1 MAEPV
6 AGLTACATTSVRLEM
21 RAVRKTFGATVALDD
36 VSLAVHAGEVCALV
50 GQNGAGKS
58 TLMAILAGALK
69 PDAGIML
76 LDGVEYSPRNPLAA
90 REAGVAMIH
99 QELSLAPHLTVM
111 ENIVLGVEPTRGP
124 IGLVNRDR
132 MRQIAE
138 SALNELGHAD
148 IAPDAIAADL
158 SPAAQQLVEIARARA
173 IGCRVLVLDEPTS
186 SLTQSDVGNL
196 FALIHRLKNQG
207 IAVVYI
213 SHFIEE
219 VKQVSDRFV
228 VLRDGRNAG
237 AGLTPAASSADIVAL
252 MVGRSVDEMYPH
264 EARRRGEPI
273 LDLDAVMPGH
283 ATLTLHRGEVVG
295 VAGLLGGG
303 RTRLLRTVFGLEP
316 VKSGRIRVG
325 HVMGM
330 LSEDRAGEGLAGGL
344 SVADNMTL
352 SHLAPLG
359 PRGLVLPSRQRSAA
373 SRWIDRLAIRCAD
386 PRQPVAELSGGNQ
399 QKVAFARL
407 MHHDVDILILD
418 EPTKGIDVGSK
429 AQIYRLI
436 DELVGQGK
444 AVLLVSSYFPELLG
458 VCDRIAVMSRGRL
471 GPARDVSEWN
481 EHSLLMEASG
491 ARAS

>member
-1 MAEPV
+1 
-6 AGLTACATTSVRLEM
+6 
-21 RAVRKTFGATVALDD
+21 
-36 VSLAVHAGEVCALV
+36 
-50 GQNGAGKS
+50 
-58 TLMAILAGALK
+58 
-69 PDAGIML
+69 
-76 LDGVEYSPRNPLAA
+76 
-90 REAGVAMIH
+90 
-99 QELSLAPHLTVM
+99 
-111 ENIVLGVEPTRGP
+111 
-124 IGLVNRDR
+124 
-132 MRQIAE
+132 
-138 SALNELGHAD
+138 
-148 IAPDAIAADL
+148 
-158 SPAAQQLVEIARARA
+158 
-173 IGCRVLVLDEPTS
+173 
-186 SLTQSDVGNL
+186 
-196 FALIHRLKNQG
+196 
-207 IAVVYI
+207 
-213 SHFIEE
+213 
-219 VKQVSDRFV
+219 
-228 VLRDGRNAG
+228 
-237 AGLTPAASSADIVAL
+237 
-252 MVGRSVDEMYPH
+252 
-264 EARRRGEPI
+264 
-273 LDLDAVMPGH
+273 VMPGH